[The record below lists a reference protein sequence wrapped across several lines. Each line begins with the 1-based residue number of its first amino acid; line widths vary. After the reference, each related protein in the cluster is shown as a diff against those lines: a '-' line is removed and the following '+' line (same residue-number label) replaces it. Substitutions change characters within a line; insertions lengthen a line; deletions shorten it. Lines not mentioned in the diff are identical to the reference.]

1 MITPLPWKGEQNPAY
16 VLLSTPFVDVPSG
29 GVAVITPQREQQLQE
44 LWRKLVPDLS
54 GTKTSDLSREQL
66 EHLDE
71 ALTHTSTGLARH
83 HEQLEFLGDAV
94 LRLAASD
101 FIESEHPQMP
111 VGERSALR
119 AQLVSDRW
127 LADFGE
133 TIGIESL
140 LKIGAKA
147 SGDLAARATL
157 RAEHCEA
164 LIGAIYRISG
174 KVSPVQKWLPPYWQE
189 TSRNVLADPHRGN
202 SKSALQEWTQ
212 AQGLGLPTYA
222 CQEISQRHGDPR
234 RFHCQVFIQ
243 DQKSP
248 RAEAWGGSR
257 RQAEQEAA
265 KAALHQPETE
275 ADGRTAPH

>member
-1 MITPLPWKGEQNPAY
+1 
-16 VLLSTPFVDVPSG
+16 
-29 GVAVITPQREQQLQE
+29 VITPHREQQLQA
-44 LWRKLVPDLS
+44 LWRQLVAGSSP
-54 GTKTSDLSREQL
+54 TNASDLSREQL

-127 LADFGE
+127 LAEFGSA
-133 TIGIESL
+133 IGIEAL
-140 LKIGAKA
+140 LKLGAKA

-174 KVSPVQKWLPPYWQE
+174 KVAPVQKWLTPYWQE
-189 TSRNVLADPHRGN
+189 TSRDVLADPHRGN

-212 AQGLGLPTYA
+212 AKGLGLPTYT
-222 CQEISQRHGDPR
+222 CSEISQRHGDPR
-234 RFHCQVFIQ
+234 RFHCRVFIQ
-243 DQKSP
+243 DQNSP
-248 RAEAWGGSR
+248 TAEAWGGSR
-257 RQAEQEAA
+257 RQAEQQAA
-265 KAALHQPETE
+265 KAALLKPQE
-275 ADGRTAPH
+275 AEGGSIAPH

>member
-1 MITPLPWKGEQNPAY
+1 M
-16 VLLSTPFVDVPSG
+16 
-29 GVAVITPQREQQLQE
+29 ITPQREQQLQE
-44 LWRKLVPDLS
+44 LWRQLVPDS
-54 GTKTSDLSREQL
+54 GLIHTSDLIREQL
-66 EHLDE
+66 ELLDE

-101 FIESEHPQMP
+101 FIESEHPQLA

-127 LADFGE
+127 LAGLGE
-133 TIGIESL
+133 RIGIESL
-140 LKIGAKA
+140 LKLGAKA
-147 SGDLAARATL
+147 SGDVAARATL

-174 KVSPVQKWLPPYWQE
+174 KVSPVQTWLAPYWRE
-189 TSRNVLADPHRGN
+189 TSREVLADPHRGN

-212 AQGLGLPTYA
+212 AQGLGLPTYT

-234 RFHCQVFIQ
+234 RFHCRVFIQ
-243 DQKSP
+243 DQNRP
-248 RAEAWGGSR
+248 TAEAWGRSR
-257 RQAEQEAA
+257 RQAEQQAA
-265 KAALHQPETE
+265 KAALHQPEVE
-275 ADGRTAPH
+275 AGGNIAPH

>member
-1 MITPLPWKGEQNPAY
+1 M
-16 VLLSTPFVDVPSG
+16 
-29 GVAVITPQREQQLQE
+29 
-44 LWRKLVPDLS
+44 VPDS
-54 GTKTSDLSREQL
+54 SAINKSDLSREQL

-127 LADFGE
+127 LAELGE
-133 TIGIESL
+133 RIGIEAL
-140 LKIGAKA
+140 LKLGSKA

-174 KVSPVQKWLPPYWQE
+174 KVSPVQSWLTPYWSE
-189 TSRNVLADPHRGN
+189 TSREVLADPHRGN

-212 AQGLGLPTYA
+212 AQGLGLPTYT
-222 CQEISQRHGDPR
+222 CQEISQAPWRPPALSLPGVHPGPKQPNGR
-234 RFHCQVFIQ
+234 SLGWIAASGGAACG
-243 DQKSP
+243 KSCLTQTS
-248 RAEAWGGSR
+248 RGRR
-257 RQAEQEAA
+257 RQHRS
-265 KAALHQPETE
+265 ALIAMQRFVVM
-275 ADGRTAPH
+275 G

>member
-16 VLLSTPFVDVPSG
+16 VLLSTLFVDVPSVR
-29 GVAVITPQREQQLQE
+29 VAVITPHREQQLQE
-44 LWRKLVPDLS
+44 LWHQLVPDS
-54 GTKTSDLSREQL
+54 NTGNHKDLNREQL
-66 EHLDE
+66 EHLNE

-127 LADFGE
+127 LAELGTE
-133 TIGIESL
+133 IGIEVL
-140 LKIGAKA
+140 LQVGSKA
-147 SGDLAARATL
+147 SGDQAARRTL

-164 LIGAIYRISG
+164 LIGAIYRITG
-174 KVSPVQKWLPPYWQE
+174 KIRPVQAWLTPYWQQTTLE
-189 TSRNVLADPHRGN
+189 VLADPHRGN

-212 AQGLGLPTYA
+212 AQGLGLPTYECA
-222 CQEISQRHGDPR
+222 EVNKRHGDPR
-234 RFHCQVFIQ
+234 RFHCKLFIHDKQ
-243 DQKSP
+243 A
-248 RAEAWGGSR
+248 AEAWGGSR

-265 KAALHQPETE
+265 KAALREPQT
-275 ADGRTAPH
+275 ATGGSVAPH

>member
-1 MITPLPWKGEQNPAY
+1 M
-16 VLLSTPFVDVPSG
+16 
-29 GVAVITPQREQQLQE
+29 ITPQREQQLQA
-44 LWRKLVPDLS
+44 LWRQMFPDS
-54 GTKTSDLSREQL
+54 SAINKSDLSREQL

-101 FIESEHPQMP
+101 FIESEYPQMP

-127 LADFGE
+127 LADLGE
-133 TIGIESL
+133 RIGIESL
-140 LKIGAKA
+140 LKLGSKA

-157 RAEHCEA
+157 CAEHCEA

-174 KVSPVQKWLPPYWQE
+174 KVFPVQSWLTPYWSE
-189 TSRNVLADPHRGN
+189 TSREVLADPHRGN

-212 AQGLGLPTYA
+212 AQGLGLPTYT
-222 CQEISQRHGDPR
+222 CQEISRRHGDPR

-243 DQKSP
+243 DQNSP
-248 RAEAWGGSR
+248 TAEAWGGSR
-257 RQAEQEAA
+257 RQAEQHAA
-265 KAALHQPETE
+265 KAALLKPQE
-275 ADGRTAPH
+275 AEGGSIAPH

>member
-1 MITPLPWKGEQNPAY
+1 M
-16 VLLSTPFVDVPSG
+16 
-29 GVAVITPQREQQLQE
+29 ITPQRDQQLQE
-44 LWRKLVPDLS
+44 LWRHLVAGSS
-54 GTKTSDLSREQL
+54 GTKENELNPEQL

-127 LADFGE
+127 LAELGE
-133 TIGIESL
+133 RIGIETHIKL
-140 LKIGAKA
+140 GAKA
-147 SGDLAARATL
+147 SGDEAARATL

-174 KVSPVQKWLPPYWQE
+174 KVTPVQTWLAPYWRE
-189 TSRNVLADPHRGN
+189 TSRDVLADPHRGN

-212 AQGLGLPTYA
+212 AQGLGLPTYT
-222 CQEISQRHGDPR
+222 CSEISQRHGDPR

-243 DQKSP
+243 DQNSP

-257 RQAEQEAA
+257 RQAEQQAA
-265 KAALHQPETE
+265 KAAMQQATLASVPSSSQTQ
-275 ADGRTAPH
+275 TS

>member
-1 MITPLPWKGEQNPAY
+1 M
-16 VLLSTPFVDVPSG
+16 
-29 GVAVITPQREQQLQE
+29 ITPQREQQLQE
-44 LWRKLVPDLS
+44 LWRQLVS
-54 GTKTSDLSREQL
+54 GSSANNTSELCWEQL
-66 EHLDE
+66 DHLDE

-101 FIESEHPQMP
+101 FIESEHPQLP

-127 LADFGE
+127 LADFGGR
-133 TIGIESL
+133 IGIESL
-140 LKIGAKA
+140 LNLGAKA
-147 SGDLAARATL
+147 SGDMAARATL

-174 KVSPVQKWLPPYWQE
+174 KVAPVQTWLAPYWRE
-189 TSRNVLADPHRGN
+189 TSHEVLADPYRGN

-212 AQGLGLPTYA
+212 GQGLGLPSYVCT
-222 CQEISQRHGDPR
+222 EISQRHGDPR

-243 DQKSP
+243 DQNKP
-248 RAEAWGGSR
+248 TAEAWGGSR
-257 RQAEQEAA
+257 RQAEQQAA

-275 ADGRTAPH
+275 AGGSTAPH

>member
-16 VLLSTPFVDVPSG
+16 VLLSTLFVDVPSG
-29 GVAVITPQREQQLQE
+29 RVAVITPHREQQLQE
-44 LWRKLVPDLS
+44 LWHQLVPDS
-54 GTKTSDLSREQL
+54 NTGNHKDLNREQL
-66 EHLDE
+66 EHLNE

-127 LADFGE
+127 LAELGT
-133 TIGIESL
+133 TIGIEML
-140 LKIGAKA
+140 LQVGSKA
-147 SGDLAARATL
+147 SGDQAARRTL

-164 LIGAIYRISG
+164 LIGAIYRITG
-174 KVSPVQKWLPPYWQE
+174 KIRPVQAWLTPYWQQTTLE
-189 TSRNVLADPHRGN
+189 VLADPHRGN

-212 AQGLGLPTYA
+212 AQGLGLPTYECA
-222 CQEISQRHGDPR
+222 EVNKRHGDPR
-234 RFHCQVFIQ
+234 RFHCKVFIHDKQ
-243 DQKSP
+243 A
-248 RAEAWGGSR
+248 AEAWGGSR

-265 KAALHQPETE
+265 KAALREPQT
-275 ADGRTAPH
+275 ATGGSVAPH

>member
-1 MITPLPWKGEQNPAY
+1 MIIPLPWKGEQNPAY
-16 VLLSTPFVDVPSG
+16 VLLSTLFVDVPSG
-29 GVAVITPQREQQLQE
+29 RVAVITPHREHQLQD
-44 LWRKLVPDLS
+44 LWRQLVPDS
-54 GTKTSDLSREQL
+54 NTGNHKDLNREQL
-66 EHLDE
+66 EHLNE

-127 LADFGE
+127 LAELGT
-133 TIGIESL
+133 TIGIEML
-140 LKIGAKA
+140 LQVGSKA
-147 SGDLAARATL
+147 SGDQAARRTL

-164 LIGAIYRISG
+164 LIGAIYRITG
-174 KVSPVQKWLPPYWQE
+174 KIRPVQTWLTPYWQQTTLE
-189 TSRNVLADPHRGN
+189 VLADPHRGN

-212 AQGLGLPTYA
+212 AQGLGLPTYE
-222 CQEISQRHGDPR
+222 CDEVNKRHGDPR
-234 RFHCQVFIQ
+234 RFHCKVFIHDKQ
-243 DQKSP
+243 A
-248 RAEAWGGSR
+248 AEAWGGSR

-265 KAALHQPETE
+265 KAALREPQT
-275 ADGRTAPH
+275 ATGGSVAPH

>member
-1 MITPLPWKGEQNPAY
+1 M
-16 VLLSTPFVDVPSG
+16 
-29 GVAVITPQREQQLQE
+29 ITPQREQQLQA
-44 LWRKLVPDLS
+44 LWRKTIGDSSPACESELNP
-54 GTKTSDLSREQL
+54 EQL
-66 EHLDE
+66 EHLNE

-127 LADFGE
+127 LAELGSKIDIE
-133 TIGIESL
+133 TLIKL
-140 LKIGAKA
+140 GAKA

-174 KVSPVQKWLPPYWQE
+174 NVMSVQTWLAPYWRE
-189 TSRNVLADPHRGN
+189 TSRDVLADPHRGN

-212 AQGLGLPTYA
+212 AQGLGLPTYT
-222 CQEISQRHGDPR
+222 CQEISRRHGDPR

-243 DQKSP
+243 DRGHP

-257 RQAEQEAA
+257 RQAEQQAA
-265 KAALHQPETE
+265 KAALLQPHDAE
-275 ADGRTAPH
+275 DGKIAPH

>member
-1 MITPLPWKGEQNPAY
+1 M
-16 VLLSTPFVDVPSG
+16 
-29 GVAVITPQREQQLQE
+29 ITPQREQQLQE
-44 LWRKLVPDLS
+44 LWRQLVADS
-54 GTKTSDLSREQL
+54 SASKTSDLNREQL

-127 LADFGE
+127 LAELGS
-133 TIGIESL
+133 TIGIEAL
-140 LKIGAKA
+140 LKLGAKA
-147 SGDLAARATL
+147 SGDTAARATL

-174 KVSPVQKWLPPYWQE
+174 KVAPVQTWLTPYWQ
-189 TSRNVLADPHRGN
+189 RNEP
-202 SKSALQEWTQ
+202 
-212 AQGLGLPTYA
+212 
-222 CQEISQRHGDPR
+222 
-234 RFHCQVFIQ
+234 
-243 DQKSP
+243 
-248 RAEAWGGSR
+248 
-257 RQAEQEAA
+257 
-265 KAALHQPETE
+265 
-275 ADGRTAPH
+275 

>member
-1 MITPLPWKGEQNPAY
+1 MITPN
-16 VLLSTPFVDVPSG
+16 
-29 GVAVITPQREQQLQE
+29 REQQLHD
-44 LWRKLVPDLS
+44 LWRQLVPDSS
-54 GTKTSDLSREQL
+54 GSKESELSREQL

-127 LADFGE
+127 LAELGSS
-133 TIGIESL
+133 IGIEAL
-140 LKIGAKA
+140 LKIGSKA
-147 SGDLAARATL
+147 SGDKAARATL

-174 KVSPVQKWLPPYWQE
+174 KVTPVQTWLTPYWRE
-189 TSRNVLADPHRGN
+189 TSRDVLADPHRGN

-212 AQGLGLPTYA
+212 AQGLGLPTYV
-222 CQEISQRHGDPR
+222 CQEISHRHGDPR
-234 RFHCQVFIQ
+234 RFHCQVLIQ
-243 DQKSP
+243 DQNSP
-248 RAEAWGGSR
+248 TAEAWGGSR
-257 RQAEQEAA
+257 RQAEQQAA
-265 KAALHQPETE
+265 KAAMQPTTIASVNQSLKHKRPETKN
-275 ADGRTAPH
+275 

>member
-16 VLLSTPFVDVPSG
+16 VLLSTLFVDVPSG
-29 GVAVITPQREQQLQE
+29 RVAVITPHREHQLQD
-44 LWRKLVPDLS
+44 LWRQLVPDS
-54 GTKTSDLSREQL
+54 NTGNHKDLNREQL
-66 EHLDE
+66 EHLNE

-127 LADFGE
+127 LAELGT
-133 TIGIESL
+133 TIGIEML
-140 LKIGAKA
+140 LQVGSKA
-147 SGDLAARATL
+147 SGDQAARRTL

-164 LIGAIYRISG
+164 LIGAIYRITG
-174 KVSPVQKWLPPYWQE
+174 KIRPVQAWLTPYWQRTTLE
-189 TSRNVLADPHRGN
+189 VLADPHRGN

-212 AQGLGLPTYA
+212 AQGLGLPTYE
-222 CQEISQRHGDPR
+222 CDEVNKRHGDPR
-234 RFHCQVFIQ
+234 RFHCKVFIHDKQ
-243 DQKSP
+243 A
-248 RAEAWGGSR
+248 AEAWGGSR

-265 KAALHQPETE
+265 KAALREPQT
-275 ADGRTAPH
+275 ATGGSVAPH

>member
-1 MITPLPWKGEQNPAY
+1 MITP
-16 VLLSTPFVDVPSG
+16 D
-29 GVAVITPQREQQLQE
+29 REQQLQE
-44 LWRKLVPDLS
+44 LWCQLVPDASLALKNELS
-54 GTKTSDLSREQL
+54 WEQL
-66 EHLDE
+66 ELLDE

-101 FIESEHPQMP
+101 FIESEHPQLP

-127 LADFGE
+127 LAALGIA
-133 TIGIESL
+133 IGIEAL
-140 LKIGAKA
+140 IKMGAKA
-147 SGDLAARATL
+147 SGDLAAQATL

-174 KVSPVQKWLPPYWQE
+174 KVAPVQTWLAPYWRE
-189 TSRNVLADPHRGN
+189 TSHEVLADPHRGN

-243 DQKSP
+243 NHNSP
-248 RAEAWGGSR
+248 TAEAWGGSR
-257 RQAEQEAA
+257 RQAEQQAA
-265 KAALHQPETE
+265 KAALLKPQDE
-275 ADGRTAPH
+275 AGGSIAPH

>member
-1 MITPLPWKGEQNPAY
+1 M
-16 VLLSTPFVDVPSG
+16 
-29 GVAVITPQREQQLQE
+29 ITPQREQQLKE
-44 LWRKLVPDLS
+44 LWRQLVPDSSPANESELNP
-54 GTKTSDLSREQL
+54 EQL

-127 LADFGE
+127 LAELGSK
-133 TIGIESL
+133 IGIEAL
-140 LKIGAKA
+140 IKLGAKA
-147 SGDLAARATL
+147 SGDGAARATL

-164 LIGAIYRISG
+164 LIGTIYRITG
-174 KVSPVQKWLPPYWQE
+174 KVSPVQTWLAPYWCE
-189 TSRNVLADPHRGN
+189 TSHEVLADPHRGN

-212 AQGLGLPTYA
+212 AQGLGLPSYVCT
-222 CQEISQRHGDPR
+222 EISQRHGDPR
-234 RFHCQVFIQ
+234 RFHGQVFIQ
-243 DQKSP
+243 NQNSP
-248 RAEAWGGSR
+248 TAEAWGGSR
-257 RQAEQEAA
+257 RQAEQQAA
-265 KAALHQPETE
+265 KTALLKPQDE
-275 ADGRTAPH
+275 AGGSIAPH

>member
-1 MITPLPWKGEQNPAY
+1 M
-16 VLLSTPFVDVPSG
+16 
-29 GVAVITPQREQQLQE
+29 ITPQREQQLQE
-44 LWRKLVPDLS
+44 LWRQLIAGSSVTKKSELS
-54 GTKTSDLSREQL
+54 QEQL

-127 LADFGE
+127 LAELGKK
-133 TIGIESL
+133 IRIESL
-140 LKIGAKA
+140 LKLGAKA
-147 SGDLAARATL
+147 SGDTAARATL

-174 KVSPVQKWLPPYWQE
+174 KVSPVQTWLTPYWRE
-189 TSRNVLADPHRGN
+189 TSREVLADPHRGN

-212 AQGLGLPTYA
+212 GQGLGLPTYT

-234 RFHCQVFIQ
+234 RFHCKVFIQ
-243 DQKSP
+243 DQNSP
-248 RAEAWGGSR
+248 KAEAWGGSR
-257 RQAEQEAA
+257 RQAEQQAA
-265 KAALHQPETE
+265 KVTMQQTALASLPSSSQTQNS
-275 ADGRTAPH
+275 

>member
-16 VLLSTPFVDVPSG
+16 VLLSTLFVDVPSG
-29 GVAVITPQREQQLQE
+29 RVAVITPHREHQLQD
-44 LWRKLVPDLS
+44 LWRQLVPDS
-54 GTKTSDLSREQL
+54 NTGNHKDLNQEQL
-66 EHLDE
+66 EHLNE

-127 LADFGE
+127 LAELGT
-133 TIGIESL
+133 TIGIEML
-140 LKIGAKA
+140 LQVGSKA
-147 SGDLAARATL
+147 SGDQAARRTL

-164 LIGAIYRISG
+164 LIGAIYRITG
-174 KVSPVQKWLPPYWQE
+174 KIMPVQAWLTPYWQQTTLE
-189 TSRNVLADPHRGN
+189 VLADPHRGN

-212 AQGLGLPTYA
+212 AQGLGLPTYE
-222 CQEISQRHGDPR
+222 CDEVNKRHGDPR
-234 RFHCQVFIQ
+234 RFHCKVFIHDKQ
-243 DQKSP
+243 A
-248 RAEAWGGSR
+248 AEAWGGSR

-265 KAALHQPETE
+265 KAALREPQT
-275 ADGRTAPH
+275 ATGGSVAPH